1 MDTKF
6 GTGVSNEMLQ
16 NARVTLLIVSELLRE
31 NQQESP
37 GGEGVKITSPP
48 PPLQIRVNLHKQSQ
62 LIESLKLWLSL

>member
-6 GTGVSNEMLQ
+6 GPGVSNEMLQ

-37 GGEGVKITSPP
+37 GGRGLKLLPP
-48 PPLQIRVNLHKQSQ
+48 PASPD
-62 LIESLKLWLSL
+62 

>member
-37 GGEGVKITSPP
+37 GGRGLKLPPP